1 MAISTR
7 YTFDRSVLR
16 MQDAQTRIGD
26 TQAQLS
32 TGKRIVNASDDAD
45 RANTIQRV
53 QSALQR
59 QDNYAQTLTTLDD
72 RLRTQETALNS
83 ASDAL
88 IRLKELTVQA
98 SNDTMGPADRQNI
111 AVELESLKQDL
122 LGLANTRDVNGNYL
136 FGGTRVGAAPFE
148 NEPGG
153 AAAYHG
159 DQTTIEVAVGDQRR
173 VVANRAGSDVF
184 TGVVRDTPNGP
195 QGVGFFQVI
204 DDLTAA
210 VRGSDRANMTRALGE
225 VDKLQEGFSGALAE
239 VGADA
244 RVVELQRGIIEDTRL
259 RLQSTLSGLQDTDYT
274 EAVTRLNK
282 EMLALEAAQSSFAKT
297 SSLNLFNFLK

>member
-32 TGKRIVNASDDAD
+32 TGKRIVNSSDDAD

-53 QSALQR
+53 KSALQR

-72 RLRTQETALNS
+72 RLRTQETALNG
-83 ASDAL
+83 ASDVL

-98 SNDTMGPADRQNI
+98 ANDTMGPADRQNI

-136 FGGTRVGAAPFE
+136 FGGTRVGAAPFQTE
-148 NEPGG
+148 LGG

-159 DQTTIEVAVGDQRR
+159 DQAIIEVAVGDQRR

-184 TGVVRDTPNGP
+184 TGVVRETPDGP
-195 QGVGFFQVI
+195 QGIGFFQVI

-210 VRGSDRANMTRALGE
+210 VRSSDRADMTRALGE
-225 VDKLQEGFSGALAE
+225 VDKLQEGFSAALAE

-244 RVVELQRGIIEDTRL
+244 RVIELQRGIIEDTRL
-259 RLQSTLSGLQDTDYT
+259 RLQSTLSGLEDTDYT

-297 SSLNLFNFLK
+297 SNMNLFEFLK

>member
-45 RANTIQRV
+45 RVNTIQRV

-72 RLRTQETALNS
+72 RLRTQETALNN
-83 ASDAL
+83 ASNAL

-98 SNDTMGPADRQNI
+98 ANDTMGPADRQNI

-136 FGGTRVGAAPFE
+136 FGGTRVGAAPFAS
-148 NEPGG
+148 EPGG
-153 AAAYHG
+153 VAAYHG

-184 TGVVRDTPNGP
+184 TGVVRDTPDGP

-210 VRGSDRANMTRALGE
+210 VRGSDRARMTRALGE
-225 VDKLQEGFSGALAE
+225 IDKLQEGFSGALAE

-282 EMLALEAAQSSFAKT
+282 EMLALEAAQSSFAKA